1 MAKTVLMV
9 RVSTKKQDF
18 TYQEKE
24 LREFALADGRENDF
38 RIIESKESGRK
49 RFYDEDNR
57 EVYRQG
63 IREFYEYCE
72 NHDVEYVYFYDVDRI
87 TRRSVVTHNLM
98 DFCINNHINLIV
110 KRGNLRLLND
120 DGKVNYIA
128 KSMIALLAEQAEQE
142 MEIKFDRMRRTRN
155 GNAEIGK
162 ASKIKPMYGYMV
174 VNGHYAVNEAE
185 AAVVRMIFSLCA
197 DGMTATKI
205 GETISLETGETF
217 SKERVKRLLRNTEYY
232 GESQPSRKWGIVRRY
247 PPIITED
254 EFRAARD
261 SSGKRQSQP
270 RTDGTVYFA
279 QGLLRS
285 TEGKLYCIR
294 HGRNTYKRKDDD
306 HNSMKEINCN
316 YLDSLL
322 WHVANHMQAAMDAR
336 DIQTAMNNAQASIDS
351 NTALLNLIPSKEK
364 KVRERLDKAALN
376 NTMGYLSDALFHKA
390 VKKLNNELDEISKE
404 RISLENA
411 IAQQK
416 KVLKSLNTQSGTAA
430 KVRRILNNEI
440 SNNSLTDLEKK
451 EIIERQIIN
460 VTAVKVSPK
469 QSLITIEGAL
479 RTERYMYYSLREFKF
494 YCINDDGS
502 ESLELVPILTK

>member
-1 MAKTVLMV
+1 MAKSVLMV
-9 RVSTKKQDF
+9 RVSTEKQDF
-18 TYQEKE
+18 TYQQKE
-24 LREFALADGRENDF
+24 LLEFALRDGVKESDIHIIATKESARKKYIDADGHE
-38 RIIESKESGRK
+38 EERK
-49 RFYDEDNR
+49 
-57 EVYRQG
+57 G
-63 IREFYEYCE
+63 LKEFYAYCQT
-72 NHDVEYVYFYDVDRI
+72 HDVAAVYFWAVDRI
-87 TRRSVVTHNLM
+87 SRRQLPM
-98 DFCINNHINLIV
+98 QRLIEFCVENKVNLIV
-110 KRGNLRLLND
+110 KNGIRLLDD
-120 DGKVNYIA
+120 DGKVNTIHRSNLTFMAQLAQDEMDVVFEKA
-128 KSMIALLAEQAEQE
+128 KRSR
-142 MEIKFDRMRRTRN
+142 K

-185 AAVVRMIFSLCA
+185 AAVVRRIFSLCA
-197 DGMTATKI
+197 EGMTATKI
-205 GETISLETGETF
+205 GETISLETGDTF
-217 SKERVKRLLRNTEYY
+217 SKERIKRLLRNTEYY
-232 GESQPSRKWGIVRRY
+232 GESQPSRQWGIVRRY

-285 TEGKLYCIR
+285 TQGKLYCIR
-294 HGRNTYKRKDDD
+294 HGRNTYKRHDDD
-306 HNSMKEINCN
+306 QKSMKEINCN

-322 WHVANHMQAAMDAR
+322 WHVANHMQAAMDAK
-336 DIQTAMNNAQASIDS
+336 DIETAMSNAQTSIDS
-351 NTALLNLIPSKEK
+351 NTALLNLIPSKQK

-376 NTMGYLSDALFHKA
+376 NTMGYLSDTLFQKA
-390 VKKLNNELDEISKE
+390 VKKLNNELDDILKE
-404 RISLENA
+404 KLSLENA

-494 YCINDDGS
+494 YCINEDGS